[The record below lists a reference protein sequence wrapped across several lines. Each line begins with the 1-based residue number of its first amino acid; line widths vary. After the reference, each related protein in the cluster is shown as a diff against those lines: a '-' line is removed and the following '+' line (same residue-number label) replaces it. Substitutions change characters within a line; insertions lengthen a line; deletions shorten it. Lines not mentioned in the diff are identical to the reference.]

1 MDSGLLVE
9 TACAVS
15 AAAQDAPGVTGLV
28 DEHGQPV
35 ESAQHKREVAAQS
48 IGQLV
53 IEWNER
59 MLRTLATGVLAH
71 ATKEL
76 VAARTSVGQVK
87 PGPKRMGFSLAFHIR
102 VRFLKTARQ
111 PPAAVYDYKVA
122 MATRRRREIIR
133 QFAKRDD
140 RTLRAAADAIIAD
153 TEFAAAVLDTWD
165 KAFQEAKDAEDVARA
180 LGVDAGSAATAAQ
193 AAAEAVRTRDLSF
206 RDVPRES
213 STPQLVTSATL

>member
-1 MDSGLLVE
+1 
-9 TACAVS
+9 
-15 AAAQDAPGVTGLV
+15 
-28 DEHGQPV
+28 
-35 ESAQHKREVAAQS
+35 VAAQS

-53 IEWNER
+53 EEWQRR
-59 MLRTLATGVLAH
+59 MLRTLASGILAH

-76 VAARTSVGQVK
+76 VGSRTSVSQVK
-87 PGPKRMGFSLAFHIR
+87 PGSQRMGFWLAFHIR

-122 MATRRRREIIR
+122 MAKRRRREIIR
-133 QFAKRDD
+133 QFAERSD
-140 RTLRAAADAIIAD
+140 RTLRAAANAIIAD
-153 TEFAAAVLDTWD
+153 TEFAADILATWD
-165 KAFQEAKDAEDVARA
+165 KACQEAKDAEDVARA